1 MAFIQMSDTSNT
13 ADLKEHIQLMFS
25 PLKFRS
31 VSSIHRAGREHLNDY
46 VQPSPASV
54 AISIIWTSIKGPR
67 GKK

>member
-13 ADLKEHIQLMFS
+13 ADLKEHIQFMFS

-31 VSSIHRAGREHLNDY
+31 VSSIHRAGRDDY
-46 VQPSPASV
+46 VQPSQASV